1 MRMSEPADNNRP
13 IAVIRSVLAL
23 VFLVGCGEP
32 PPPPSVAELLA
43 DPVLLDATMVR
54 CLQQHDG
61 TNYAPECISAREAAG
76 QLAVAAEQA
85 RQAELDAESER
96 KREALRRAQE
106 AADAARQQALALA
119 EQRQTAEYLG
129 LLPPAAATTEASPAG
144 TEELHFITVDDTSA
158 MPGSPAGDP
167 GFTAAGEEALPQV
180 KVREIDLGAL
190 MQASPPEPEPEAE

>member
-1 MRMSEPADNNRP
+1 MREPADIKHP
-13 IAVIRSVLAL
+13 IAAIPGVLAFA
-23 VFLVGCGEP
+23 FLVGCSEP

-54 CLQQHDG
+54 CLEQHDG

-76 QLAVAAEQA
+76 QLALAAEQA
-85 RQAELDAESER
+85 RQAELEAASER

-119 EQRQTAEYLG
+119 EERETAEYLG
-129 LLPPAAATTEASPAG
+129 LVPPATAAAEASPVDTQA
-144 TEELHFITVDDTSA
+144 LDFITVEEQ
-158 MPGSPAGDP
+158 SPAVEP
-167 GFTAAGEEALPQV
+167 GFTAVGEEASPQV
-180 KVREIDLGAL
+180 TVQEIDLGAL